1 MEILKETEL
10 FPIYINRNLY
20 NQFHDYMSNNRTDS
34 WQLIELGH
42 EAEKLLMAKDFHQLE
57 CIKHLPQVIPY
68 PHQTKTA
75 QKVISELRGR
85 AILADEVGL
94 GKTIEAGLILKEYM
108 LRGLVK
114 KVLILVPASLVLQWT
129 RELNEKFAI
138 PATAQRKHY
147 SWDADIVV
155 ASIDTAKRDD
165 HMNIILSNEYDM
177 LIVDEAHKLKNRKTK
192 NWQNINKI
200 KKKYCLLLTA
210 TPVQNSLDELFNL
223 ITLLKPGQLGSYN
236 SFLQN
241 YVEQK
246 RKPKNKEEL
255 KKIID
260 KVMIR
265 NKRRDGGVEF
275 VDRHV
280 HTITVELS
288 EPERNLYDAVT
299 NFIRNHRD
307 LNMLSLLTLQREVCS
322 SSDATFVTL
331 VNMLKNVEIGSEL
344 EREIHSILD
353 ISRTVKE
360 VTKAQKLVEIIKSIN
375 DKVIVF
381 TEYRATQEF
390 LQMYL
395 AHHQISSVPYR
406 GGFKRGKKEWM
417 KDLFFSRAQVM
428 VATEA
433 GGEGIN
439 LQFCNNIVNYDLPW
453 NPMRIEQRIGRVHRL
468 GQSRDVHIYNFS
480 TVDTIEEH
488 ILYLLQEKINMFEM
502 VIGELD
508 SILAKLKMPKGQKL
522 ESNLLDI
529 VYGTQNKEEL
539 TAKINELGE
548 KILQAKKDLQK
559 ESGSIDIFH

>member
-1 MEILKETEL
+1 MQDNK
-10 FPIYINRNLY
+10 
-20 NQFHDYMSNNRTDS
+20 TDS
-34 WQLIELGH
+34 WSLIELAH
-42 EAEKLLMAKDFHQLE
+42 EAEKILMAKDFHQLE
-57 CIKHLPQVIPY
+57 CIKHLPQIIPY
-68 PHQTKTA
+68 PHQLKTA
-75 QKVISELRGR
+75 QRVISEMRGR

-114 KVLILVPASLVLQWT
+114 KVLVLVPASLVLQWT
-129 RELNEKFAI
+129 RELNEKFYI
-138 PATAQRKHY
+138 PATAHRKHY
-147 SWDADIVV
+147 SWDAEIVV
-155 ASIDTAKRDD
+155 ASIDTAKRED
-165 HMNIILSNEYDM
+165 HMNIILDKEYDM

-236 SFLQN
+236 SFLHN
-241 YVEQK
+241 YVEGK
-246 RKPKNKEEL
+246 RIPKNKNEL
-255 KKIID
+255 KKLVD

-275 VDRHV
+275 VDRNI
-280 HTITVELS
+280 HTISVELS
-288 EPERNLYDAVT
+288 EEERNLYEAVT
-299 NFIRNHRD
+299 GFIRSNRE
-307 LNMLSLLTLQREVCS
+307 LNMLSMLTLQREVCS

-331 VNMLKNVEIGSEL
+331 INMLKNVEPGSAL
-344 EREIHSILD
+344 DQEIRQLLD

-360 VTKAQKLVEIIKSIN
+360 VTKAQKLVEIIKSVN

-439 LQFCNNIVNYDLPW
+439 LQFCNNIINYDLPW

-468 GQSRDVHIYNFS
+468 GQARDVNIYNLS
-480 TVDTIEEH
+480 TKDTIEEH
-488 ILYLLQEKINMFEM
+488 ILFLLQEKINMFEM

-508 SILAKLKMPKGQKL
+508 SILTKLKMTKGQKL
-522 ESNLLDI
+522 ESSILNI
-529 VYGTQNKEEL
+529 VYNADNQKEMVN
-539 TAKINELGE
+539 KINELGE
-548 KILQAKKDLQK
+548 KIVQAKQELVK
-559 ESGSIDIFH
+559 ESGSLDIFN

>member
-1 MEILKETEL
+1 MEQK
-10 FPIYINRNLY
+10 R
-20 NQFHDYMSNNRTDS
+20 SDS
-34 WQLIELGH
+34 WPLIELAH
-42 EAEKLLMAKDFHQLE
+42 EAEKILMAKDFHQLE
-57 CIKHLPQVIPY
+57 CLKHLPQIIPY
-68 PHQTKTA
+68 PHQIKTA
-75 QKVISELRGR
+75 QRVISEMRGR

-94 GKTIEAGLILKEYM
+94 GKTIEAGLIIKEYM

-114 KVLILVPASLVLQWT
+114 KILILVPASLVLQWT

-138 PATAQRKHY
+138 QATAHRKHY

-155 ASIDTAKRDD
+155 ASLDTAKRED
-165 HMNIILSNEYDM
+165 HLDIILSNEYDM
-177 LIVDEAHKLKNRKTK
+177 LIIDEAHKLKNRKTK

-223 ITLLKPGQLGSYN
+223 ITLLKPGQLGNYTD
-236 SFLQN
+236 FLQN
-241 YVEQK
+241 FVEKK
-246 RKPKNKEEL
+246 RKPKNKEDL
-255 KKIID
+255 KKLID

-275 VDRHV
+275 VARHV
-280 HTITVELS
+280 HTTTVELS
-288 EPERNLYDAVT
+288 DEERNLYDAIT
-299 NFIRNHRD
+299 DFIRNHRD

-322 SSDATFVTL
+322 STDATFLTL
-331 VNMLKNVEIGSEL
+331 VHMLKSVEQGTHL
-344 EREIHSILD
+344 DTEIRKLID
-353 ISRTVKE
+353 ICRTVKRIA
-360 VTKAQKLVEIIKSIN
+360 KAEKLVEIIKNIN

-390 LQMYL
+390 LQMFL
-395 AHHQISSVPYR
+395 AHHKISSVPYR

-439 LQFCNNIVNYDLPW
+439 LQFCNNIINYDLPW

-480 TVDTIEEH
+480 TKDTIEEH
-488 ILYLLQEKINMFEM
+488 ILFLLQEKINMFEM

-508 SILAKLKMPKGQKL
+508 SILAKLNMPKGQKL
-522 ESNLLDI
+522 ESSLLDL
-529 VYGTQNKEEL
+529 VYRTENKEEL
-539 TAKINELGE
+539 NAKINELGE
-548 KILQAKKDLQK
+548 KILEAKKELEK
-559 ESGSIDIFH
+559 ESACLDILN

>member
-10 FPIYINRNLY
+10 FPIYINRQLY
-20 NQFHDYMSNNRTDS
+20 KQFDHYLSENRTDS
-34 WQLIELGH
+34 WSLIELGH
-42 EAEKLLMAKDFHQLE
+42 EAEKILMAKDFHQLE
-57 CIKHLPQVIPY
+57 CIKHLPHIIPY

-75 QKVISELRGR
+75 QRVISELRGR

-129 RELNEKFAI
+129 RELNEKFSI
-138 PATAQRKHY
+138 PATAQRKYY
-147 SWDADIVV
+147 SWEADIVV

-165 HMNIILSNEYDM
+165 HMEKILQYDYDM
-177 LIVDEAHKLKNRKTK
+177 LIIDEAHKLKNRKTK
-192 NWQNINKI
+192 NWQNINRI

-236 SFLQN
+236 SFMQN
-241 YVEQK
+241 FVEQK

-255 KKIID
+255 KKLVN

-280 HTITVELS
+280 HTLSIELS
-288 EPERNLYDAVT
+288 EEERNLYDAVT
-299 NFIRNHRD
+299 SFIRRHRD

-331 VNMLKNVEIGSEL
+331 VNMLKNVEPGSEIDQDI
-344 EREIHSILD
+344 RRILD

-360 VTKAQKLVEIIKSIN
+360 VTKAQKLVEIIHSIN

-395 AHHQISSVPYR
+395 AYHQISSVPYR

-439 LQFCNNIVNYDLPW
+439 LQFCNNIINYDLPW

-480 TVDTIEEH
+480 TKDTIEEH
-488 ILYLLQEKINMFEM
+488 IVYLLQEKINMFEM

-508 SILAKLKMPKGQKL
+508 SILTKLNLNKGQKL
-522 ESNLLDI
+522 ESRLLDI
-529 VYGTQNKEEL
+529 VYGAEDKEEL
-539 TAKINELGE
+539 SAKINELGE
-548 KILQAKKDLQK
+548 EIVKAKKELHK
-559 ESGSIDIFH
+559 ERGTLDIFN